1 MKAVSETEWPYWPL
15 WEDSEGHV
23 YNNLLSKLL
32 AAQKLPALFT
42 SVTQEMSIARFLCAR
57 RNPYSVVVEEPAG
70 WARDGTALSCSTSL
84 HLVISFV
91 HKGNFF
97 YLSTHRVIGPWKMD
111 LVKWSLLIDY
121 LFKVGKKKK
130 KILLGKQVGRSGS
143 SFTNRKC
150 ILGVSLR

>member
-1 MKAVSETEWPYWPL
+1 MKAVSEAEWQSWPL

-23 YNNLLSKLL
+23 FKYLLSQLL

-42 SVTQEMSIARFLCAR
+42 WVIQEMSVACFLCAR
-57 RNPYSVVVEEPAG
+57 GKPYSVVLEESAG
-70 WARDGTALSCSTSL
+70 WVRDGPELQCSASS
-84 HLVISFV
+84 HLGISFV

-97 YLSTHRVIGPWKMD
+97 YLFTHRVIDPWKMD
-111 LVKWSLLIDY
+111 LVKWSLLIVY

-130 KILLGKQVGRSGS
+130 ILLRKHVGRSDS
-143 SFTNRKC
+143 SFTNRKR